1 VNSGVLIRGGATT
14 LNKNIYIKKKKKK
27 KKKKIQE
34 RVHASWIATP
44 GHLLLLS
51 VFECLFLFLL
61 SLFFLVVC
69 SCGIIC
75 PEEEEKEKVK

>member
-27 KKKKIQE
+27 KKKQ
-34 RVHASWIATP
+34 RVARGQGSWIATP